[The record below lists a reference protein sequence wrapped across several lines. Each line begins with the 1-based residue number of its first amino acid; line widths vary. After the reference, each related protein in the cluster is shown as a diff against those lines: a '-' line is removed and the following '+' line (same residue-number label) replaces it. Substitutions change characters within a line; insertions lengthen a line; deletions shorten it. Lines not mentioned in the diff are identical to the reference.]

1 MPANKTRNTLARQ
14 WELLKL
20 LPTRG
25 SGKTAKELAEA
36 LNEAGFAVSKRQVER
51 DLGELYDAF
60 RLDCNNASIPFGW
73 RLPPKAPTD
82 IPALTLAEAMSI
94 RLVEDTLK
102 RLMPPAVLHA
112 LESRFQQAKRKLD
125 AISEDNPAVQWVDKV
140 RSVPPSLPL
149 LPPAIDPDVLETVT
163 EALLANRQMD
173 VDYHAMSDDETRS
186 MRLHPLGLVS
196 RVPTTYLV
204 ATAYAYSD
212 VRLYALHRI
221 VRAAKTDDAANWPE
235 GFDLDAYI
243 QSGAL
248 QFGTGEDIRLKAEL
262 SEDLA
267 QILRETPLASD
278 QDIKEQDGVISLTAT
293 VADSWQLRWWI
304 LSQGAGIVVCDPKEL
319 SDEIRAQLQEA
330 LTGYAAVT
338 FEQQMNHA
346 EDIMREKQDIL
357 RKPTQ

>member
-1 MPANKTRNTLARQ
+1 MPSNKTRQTLARQ

-25 SGKTAKELAEA
+25 PGKTAKELAEA

-60 RLDCNNASIPFGW
+60 MLDCNNAGTPYGW
-73 RLPPKAPTD
+73 RLPPKAAID
-82 IPALTLAEAMSI
+82 IPGLTLAEALSLRM
-94 RLVEDTLK
+94 VEDTLK
-102 RLMPPAVLHA
+102 RLMPPAALYA
-112 LESRFQQAKRKLD
+112 LESRFQQAKRKLE
-125 AISEDNPAVQWVDKV
+125 AISEANPAVQWIDKV

-163 EALLANRQMD
+163 EALLANRQID
-173 VDYHAMSDDETRS
+173 VDYRAIGDGETRS

-196 RVPTTYLV
+196 RVPATYLV
-204 ATAYAYSD
+204 ATAYNYWD

-221 VRAAKTDDAANWPE
+221 SRATKAEAEAKRPE

-248 QFGTGEDIRLKAEL
+248 QFGTGENIRLKAEL
-262 SEDLA
+262 SEGLA
-267 QILRETPLASD
+267 QILRETPLSED
-278 QDIKEQDGVISLTAT
+278 QKIQEQDGAITLTAT

-304 LSQGAGIVVCDPKEL
+304 LSQGAGIVVREPKEL
-319 SDEIRAQLQEA
+319 GDEIKAQLQDA
-330 LTGYAAVT
+330 LTGYA
-338 FEQQMNHA
+338 
-346 EDIMREKQDIL
+346 
-357 RKPTQ
+357 P

>member
-25 SGKTAKELAEA
+25 PGKTAKELAEA

-60 RLDCNNASIPFGW
+60 RLECNNASIPFGW

-82 IPALTLAEAMSI
+82 IPGLTLAEALSI
-94 RLVEDTLK
+94 RLVEDTLR

-125 AISEDNPAVQWVDKV
+125 AISEDNAAVQWVDKV

-149 LPPAIDPDVLETVT
+149 LPPAIDPDVLEMVT
-163 EALLANRQMD
+163 EALLANRQID
-173 VDYHAMSDDETRS
+173 VDYHAMSDGETRS
-186 MRLHPLGLVS
+186 IRLHPLGLVS
-196 RVPTTYLV
+196 RVPATYLV
-204 ATAYAYSD
+204 ATAFAYSD

-221 VRAAKTDDAANWPE
+221 VRASKTDEVVKRPE

-243 QSGAL
+243 RSGAL
-248 QFGTGEDIRLKAEL
+248 QFGTSENIRLKAEV
-262 SEDLA
+262 SEELA
-267 QILRETPLASD
+267 QILRETPLAPD
-278 QDIKEQDGVISLTAT
+278 QDIQECDGTLTLTAT

-304 LSQGAGIVVCDPKEL
+304 LSQGAGIVVCGPEHFHQEIKQAL
-319 SDEIRAQLQEA
+319 DEAFMRYASTA
-330 LTGYAAVT
+330 LKVS
-338 FEQQMNHA
+338 
-346 EDIMREKQDIL
+346 
-357 RKPTQ
+357 RK

>member
-1 MPANKTRNTLARQ
+1 MPANKTRKTLARQ

-25 SGKTAKELAEA
+25 PGKTAKELAEA

-60 RLDCNNASIPFGW
+60 RLECNNASTPFGW

-82 IPALTLAEAMSI
+82 IPGLTLAEALSI
-94 RLVEDTLK
+94 RLVEDALK
-102 RLMPPAVLHA
+102 RLMPRAVLHA

-125 AISEDNPAVQWVDKV
+125 AIAEDNPAVQWADKV

-163 EALLANRQMD
+163 EALLASRQID
-173 VDYHAMSDDETRS
+173 VEYHAMSDGETRP
-186 MRLHPLGLVS
+186 MRLHALGLVS
-196 RVPTTYLV
+196 RVPATYLV
-204 ATAYAYSD
+204 ATAFAYSD

-221 VRAAKTDDAANWPE
+221 VRASKTDEVVKRPE

-243 QSGAL
+243 RSGAL
-248 QFGTGEDIRLKAEL
+248 QFGTGENIRLEAEL

-267 QILRETPLASD
+267 QVLRETPLAPD
-278 QDIKEQDGVISLTAT
+278 QRINGQDDTITLAAT

-304 LSQGAGIVVCDPKEL
+304 LSQNAGIVVREPRQL
-319 SDEIRAQLQEA
+319 RDEIRESLQKA
-330 LTGYAAVT
+330 LAAYATVSA
-338 FEQQMNHA
+338 EQA
-346 EDIMREKQDIL
+346 GFR
-357 RKPTQ
+357 